1 MCVGYLPG
9 KVSEQEGSPHYLFY
23 ENTKGIH
30 LISEVY
36 KVCIHKISNK
46 NFLQVSRVQNKE
58 NNEKTPNIEKE
69 LKRVSTFEQGAISDT
84 IGNYRNGVLC
94 SKQIQHDIFGKRY
107 KCKDI

>member
-1 MCVGYLPG
+1 MYTQDI
-9 KVSEQEGSPHYLFY
+9 KQE
-23 ENTKGIH
+23 
-30 LISEVY
+30 
-36 KVCIHKISNK
+36 
-46 NFLQVSRVQNKE
+46 FLQVRHVQNKE

-107 KCKDI
+107 NVKTFNTLTILSHTKELTLTIR